1 MVEYTAEELEELR
14 TTLGSMGGYLAKDKT
29 GYIWNNYKRITG
41 SKENQP
47 CTCPSS
53 GKLWQKAI
61 NAINTYLKE
70 N

>member
-1 MVEYTAEELEELR
+1 MLDYTEEELKELK
-14 TTLGSMGGYLAKDKT
+14 TTMSSMGGYLPKDLT
-29 GYIWNNYKRITG
+29 GYIWDNYKRITN

>member
-1 MVEYTAEELEELR
+1 MVEYTEQELAELIE
-14 TTLGSMGGYLAKDKT
+14 TLKTMGGYLPKDKT
-29 GYIWNNYKRITG
+29 VYIWDNYKRITG

-47 CTCPSS
+47 CMCPSS

-61 NAINTYLKE
+61 TAINTYLKE